1 MEELEKLEHLFYNE
15 EYFTQ
20 DKQNE
25 ETPIDVCKHDFTVME
40 SHYVCSICG
49 IVDLDQ
55 PIFIDD
61 ANRFQKS
68 NYLYNRKTY
77 FLSVLRLLSC
87 AKPCDNKNYPEIIK
101 QLSSNQFE
109 SIFELKKL
117 MSKLK
122 LKKYYKYIYLI
133 YFDLKK
139 VKLINLTYNDIEFLS
154 NKFVI
159 LEHEFKAAYPNKSNM
174 LSYSLVVYCLLK
186 QYNYDCYKYVIIP
199 KKKDLLLEKLRNLL
213 KNIENL

>member
-1 MEELEKLEHLFYNE
+1 
-15 EYFTQ
+15 T
-20 DKQNE
+20 
-25 ETPIDVCKHDFTVME
+25 CKHDFIPME
-40 SHYVCSICG
+40 SHYTCQLCG

-61 ANRFQKS
+61 VNRFQKS

-87 AKPCDNKNYPEIIK
+87 SKPCDNPNYSEIVK

-122 LKKYYKYIYLI
+122 FIKK
-133 YFDLKK
+133 
-139 VKLINLTYNDIEFLS
+139 
-154 NKFVI
+154 I
-159 LEHEFKAAYPNKSNM
+159 L
-174 LSYSLVVYCLLK
+174 
-186 QYNYDCYKYVIIP
+186 
-199 KKKDLLLEKLRNLL
+199 
-213 KNIENL
+213 